1 MLQDFLFYFAE
12 GWHHII
18 HPGALDHILFIAALA
33 VVHSP
38 ADWKRLVV
46 LVTAFTAGHAL
57 TLVLSV
63 TDIVRLPE
71 DWVEFLIPCTIV
83 VTAAV
88 NLLRSR
94 QAAEGAGLRY
104 AMALVFGLVHGMGY
118 ANAVRFT
125 LAGDQSL
132 ALGLVAFN
140 AGLEIGQILVV
151 LFILLMGPLFTRL
164 SGRSRQE
171 WVAAL
176 SSLVLAAA
184 LYMVW
189 DRHPF

>member
-1 MLQDFLFYFAE
+1 MWQDFLFYFAE

-33 VVHSP
+33 VVHAP
-38 ADWKRLVV
+38 ADWKRLVI

-63 TDIVRLPE
+63 TDIVRFPE

-83 VTAAV
+83 ATAAA

-94 QAAEGAGLRY
+94 QAAEREGLRY

-151 LFILLMGPLFTRL
+151 LSILLLGFLFIRL

-176 SSLVLAAA
+176 SSIVLAAS

>member
-1 MLQDFLFYFAE
+1 MWQDFLFYFAE

-18 HPGALDHILFIAALA
+18 HPGALDHILFLA
-33 VVHSP
+33 VLTVVHAP

-63 TDIVRLPE
+63 TDIIRFPE
-71 DWVEFLIPCTIV
+71 VWVEFLIPCTIAA
-83 VTAAV
+83 TAGA
-88 NLLRSR
+88 NLLRGLP
-94 QAAEGAGLRY
+94 ALGGVGLRY

-132 ALGLVAFN
+132 ALGLAAFN
-140 AGLEIGQILVV
+140 AGLEIGQISVV
-151 LFILLMGPLFTRL
+151 LSILLLGYLFTRL
-164 SGRSRQE
+164 SGRSREE
-171 WVAAL
+171 WQAAL
-176 SSLVLAAA
+176 SSLVLAAS